1 MSVVL
6 ALLRLVVYAF
16 FILLIA
22 RFVIDWIRV
31 FAREW
36 RPSGIA
42 LVIAETVYTVTDPP
56 LRALRKVIP
65 PLTLGGIRIPI
76 VPPAQIVP
84 ADIFTSYPDLS
95 IAGAAMSAMIV
106 TEAPTIPVAA
116 AKSVA
121 VKIVAR

>member
-1 MSVVL
+1 VSVVL

-65 PLTLGGIRIPI
+65 PLTLGGIRIDFAFLVLVLLCSI
-76 VPPAQIVP
+76 LLGV
-84 ADIFTSYPDLS
+84 LS
-95 IAGAAMSAMIV
+95 
-106 TEAPTIPVAA
+106 
-116 AKSVA
+116 
-121 VKIVAR
+121 

>member
-6 ALLRLVVYAF
+6 AVLRLVVYAF

-56 LRALRKVIP
+56 LRALRRVIP
-65 PLTLGGIRIPI
+65 PLTLGGIRIDFAFLVLFLLCSI
-76 VPPAQIVP
+76 LLGV
-84 ADIFTSYPDLS
+84 LS
-95 IAGAAMSAMIV
+95 
-106 TEAPTIPVAA
+106 
-116 AKSVA
+116 
-121 VKIVAR
+121 

>member
-1 MSVVL
+1 VSVVL

-56 LRALRKVIP
+56 LRALRKLIP
-65 PLTLGGIRIPI
+65 PLTLGGIRIDFAFLVLFLLCSI
-76 VPPAQIVP
+76 LLGV
-84 ADIFTSYPDLS
+84 LS
-95 IAGAAMSAMIV
+95 
-106 TEAPTIPVAA
+106 
-116 AKSVA
+116 
-121 VKIVAR
+121 

>member
-1 MSVVL
+1 VSVVL

-56 LRALRKVIP
+56 LRALRRVIP
-65 PLTLGGIRIPI
+65 PLTLGGIRIDFAFLVLFLLCSI
-76 VPPAQIVP
+76 LLGV
-84 ADIFTSYPDLS
+84 LS
-95 IAGAAMSAMIV
+95 
-106 TEAPTIPVAA
+106 
-116 AKSVA
+116 
-121 VKIVAR
+121 

>member
-56 LRALRKVIP
+56 LRALRRVIP
-65 PLTLGGIRIPI
+65 PLTLGGIRIDFAFLVLFLLCSI
-76 VPPAQIVP
+76 LLGV
-84 ADIFTSYPDLS
+84 LS
-95 IAGAAMSAMIV
+95 
-106 TEAPTIPVAA
+106 
-116 AKSVA
+116 
-121 VKIVAR
+121 

>member
-1 MSVVL
+1 VSVVL

-36 RPSGIA
+36 RPSGLV

-56 LRALRKVIP
+56 LRALRRVIP
-65 PLTLGGIRIPI
+65 PLTMGGIRIDFAFLVLFLLCSI
-76 VPPAQIVP
+76 LLGV
-84 ADIFTSYPDLS
+84 LS
-95 IAGAAMSAMIV
+95 
-106 TEAPTIPVAA
+106 
-116 AKSVA
+116 
-121 VKIVAR
+121 

>member
-36 RPSGIA
+36 RPSGLV

-56 LRALRKVIP
+56 LRALRRVIP
-65 PLTLGGIRIPI
+65 PLTLGGIRIDFAFLVLFLLCSI
-76 VPPAQIVP
+76 LLGV
-84 ADIFTSYPDLS
+84 LS
-95 IAGAAMSAMIV
+95 
-106 TEAPTIPVAA
+106 
-116 AKSVA
+116 
-121 VKIVAR
+121 